1 MKTVD
6 SDRYS
11 PRLRHLSLQ
20 RCATTSVEPGHFL
33 QRVSTLLDEGIR
45 CLLSLGYVEGK
56 KIAGPE
62 TGLTTSILTVKFIKK
77 KKRKRKNALG
87 RFGC

>member
-1 MKTVD
+1 MMKTVD

-20 RCATTSVEPGHFL
+20 RCTATSVEPGHFL
-33 QRVSTLLDEGIR
+33 QRVSTLLEEGIR

-56 KIAGPE
+56 KKSRVRNTAYDAYIDCQ
-62 TGLTTSILTVKFIKK
+62 IH
-77 KKRKRKNALG
+77 
-87 RFGC
+87 